1 MSRRKIQEDEDRP
14 DIPDGVHFKNSLK
27 EFQRLVD
34 KIVVQKKEERLG
46 LYTKDAEE
54 MDYDKFYAAVQAL
67 FGPEVK
73 SQDVKTFYRKIGN
86 NPDVQTEWCEIFGYF
101 VVEGDALAAQLDEEN
116 MVFLVS
122 KRQRITKKGVKRRDV
137 IKCMVKISQ
146 LDFLITASQKGTLS
160 IFNSQMRVMTTTS
173 IPDSPWI
180 NGCDYL
186 YQLKRVV
193 AVTERTIII
202 WDYKSQG
209 SVVDTCFII
218 KPMEHC
224 LLCVCSVYQPA
235 EQLVKDDILMGD
247 DGGHVNLFT
256 LTSDDFGLK
265 QSKKKA
271 HVQILDSKKFR
282 HIRRKLHEDWVVKV
296 KYIPALNCF
305 GSCSLDSVHSL
316 VLDDLKR
323 LEDNLP
329 VRDFSVPRGVN
340 AFTYCGKANIIVT
353 GGEDKVLRLWHPN
366 INTKPVGKLMGHLF
380 SIMEIVT
387 NEKDQHI
394 ISLSSGKIFRV
405 WDIHTLS
412 LMQIFHD
419 TQAGPRDAQIFSM
432 VFDNNH
438 GVLITGSAVIDLYPL
453 TRMIQ
458 DTKQVPQTHER
469 NINVLLYNT
478 AFHQVL
484 TICSE
489 SIVRIWELESGQLI
503 YQIEDAHGPGIE
515 LTCAATD
522 KNGFHLATGACD
534 GTVKT
539 WDFGSGQQLKTLPLA
554 KESIDN
560 EHWLIQ
566 MSYLKASESKHV
578 ILLLEHSGTIKIVQS
593 NEGEPQ
599 LGVTWCLPEALSLAL
614 QGNPL
619 MPLRLSPITRKA
631 NGFFPDVRLLPEKD
645 PEGADMETPLPPEAK
660 VKCYDVLRVEGY
672 NLLATASANGAIIMW
687 DFESAVARHIFKA
700 AHADETNEPE
710 ILGINML
717 LFLYRSALSVRQ
729 LSQSSTYT
737 SESQSD
743 ETPIQETEGGGVG
756 GSSVSIKREA
766 VKKEPSIA
774 MNTVE
779 SQGLV
784 KLRDSTVLE
793 NKGLLKELEDE
804 EHKYIPI
811 LASAHEDGCIY
822 LWTIQGDLLR
832 EILPFTKLPAIPL
845 TVLCTDISAKM
856 LFAANKEGHVIR
868 WHIGSFLEDPL
879 DTNKH
884 VKQQLCW
891 RAHST
896 KIVSLFYDEERGL
909 VVTASTDG
917 SVRLWH
923 GSSGYYIGYFG
934 QRRLFEL
941 SESADIILP
950 CDVNDLP
957 FTIKEDSKYMEK
969 RQKFEYP
976 LVLDREKWK
985 SLTRSALSFKKPG
998 HLEVDQDFKFFKAL
1012 ASPKIYKSPLESFK
1026 SGNKDFGIVF
1036 GSIPIYR
1043 VVSPTKLKN
1052 FPRRRIEPDG
1062 STDSIRSKRSKIMA
1076 PSNTGSST
1084 NGSQVVSLHFSA
1096 VPAEQ
1101 GVTAAFVIK

>member
-1 MSRRKIQEDEDRP
+1 MSRIKIPEDEDHP

-27 EFQRLVD
+27 EFQKLVE
-34 KIVVQKKEERLG
+34 KIVAQKREERQG
-46 LYTKDAEE
+46 LYTKDGEE
-54 MDYDKFYAAVQAL
+54 MDYDKFCAAVQEL

-73 SQDVKTFYRKIGN
+73 PQDVKTFYRKISN
-86 NPDVQTEWCEIFGYF
+86 NPDGRTEWCELFGYF
-101 VVEGDALAAQLDEEN
+101 IVEGDALAAQLDEEN

-122 KRQRITKKGVKRRDV
+122 KKQRITKAGVKRRDV

-146 LDFLITASQKGTLS
+146 LDFLVTASQKGTLT
-160 IFNSQMRVMTTTS
+160 IFTSQMRVMTTTS

-193 AVTERTIII
+193 AVTERTIIV

-209 SVVDTCFII
+209 SILDTCFII

-224 LLCVCSVYQPA
+224 LLCICSVYHPT
-235 EQLVKDDILMGD
+235 ELLVKDDILMGD

-265 QSKKKA
+265 QTKSKKKA
-271 HVQILDSKKFR
+271 QIQVLDSKKFR
-282 HIRRKLHEDWVVKV
+282 HVKRKLHDDWVVKV

-305 GSCSLDSVHSL
+305 VSCSLDSVHSL

-340 AFTYCGKANIIVT
+340 AFTYCAKANIIVT

-394 ISLSSGKIFRV
+394 ISLSTGKIFRV

-419 TQAGPRDAQIFSM
+419 TQAGPRDAQIFTM

-438 GVLITGSAVIDLYPL
+438 GILITGSAVIDIYPL

-469 NINVLLYNT
+469 NINVLLYNKP
-478 AFHQVL
+478 FHQVL
-484 TICSE
+484 TICAE

-503 YQIEDAHGPGIE
+503 YQIEDAHGPGVE
-515 LTCAATD
+515 LTCAAID

-539 WDFGSGQQLKTLPLA
+539 WDFGSGQQLKALPVS
-554 KESIDN
+554 KESSDN

-566 MSYLKASESKHV
+566 MTYLKASESRHV
-578 ILLLEHSGTIKIVQS
+578 ILVLEHSGTIKIVQS
-593 NEGEPQ
+593 NEGEPN
-599 LGVTWCLPEALSLAL
+599 LCITWSLPEALSLAL

-631 NGFFPDVRLLPEKD
+631 NGFFPDVQLLPEKD
-645 PEGADMETPLPPEAK
+645 PVEADMENPLPPEAK
-660 VKCYDVLRVEGY
+660 VKCFDVLRVEGY

-687 DFESAVARHIFKA
+687 DFESAIARHIFKA
-700 AHADETNEPE
+700 GQAVETDGSDV
-710 ILGINML
+710 LGINML

-729 LSQSSTYT
+729 LSQSSTYS
-737 SESQSD
+737 SEPQSD
-743 ETPIQETEGGGVG
+743 ETPTQDTEGD
-756 GSSVSIKREA
+756 SSNLSIKREG
-766 VKKEPSIA
+766 VKNEPSIA
-774 MNTVE
+774 ANTPAV
-779 SQGLV
+779 SQELT
-784 KLRDSTVLE
+784 KLPDSPNLE
-793 NKGLLKELEDE
+793 NKGLLNVLEAGVE
-804 EHKYIPI
+804 QKHIPV

-822 LWTIQGDLLR
+822 LWTIKGDLLR
-832 EILPFTKLPAIPL
+832 EILPFTKHPPIPL
-845 TVLCTDISAKM
+845 TALCTDISAKM
-856 LFAANKEGHVIR
+856 LFAANKENKRVTIKQSSLVKTSSVVHEAGEGAEGHVIR
-868 WHIGSFLEDPL
+868 WNIGSFLEDPL
-879 DTNKH
+879 DTNKN

-896 KIVSLFYDEERGL
+896 KIVNLFYDEERGL
-909 VVTASTDG
+909 VVTASTDA

-923 GSSGYYIGYFG
+923 GLSGHYIGYFG

-941 SESADIILP
+941 SESTDIILP

-957 FTIKEDSKYMEK
+957 FTIKDDSKYMEK
-969 RQKFEYP
+969 KQKFEYP

-985 SLTRSALSFKKPG
+985 LLTRSALALKKPG
-998 HLEVDQDFKFFKAL
+998 VLEVEQDFKFFKAL
-1012 ASPKIYKSPLESFK
+1012 ASPKIHKYPLESFK
-1026 SGNKDFGIVF
+1026 SGNKDIGIVF

-1043 VVSPTKLKN
+1043 VPQPTNLLGL
-1052 FPRRRIEPDG
+1052 PG
-1062 STDSIRSKRSKIMA
+1062 L
-1076 PSNTGSST
+1076 GW
-1084 NGSQVVSLHFSA
+1084 
-1096 VPAEQ
+1096 
-1101 GVTAAFVIK
+1101 